1 LTWDILNIIG
11 TMAFAI
17 SGVIVALE
25 EKYDL
30 FGVYLLGFTTAFGG
44 GMVRNLLVG
53 LPISD
58 IWQQNML
65 FIIAFITM
73 TVIYIVPK
81 NYLTN
86 WLRALPFFDA
96 IGLGAFAVQGAMFAS
111 HAGHPLIAVIV
122 AGVLTGVG
130 GGMIRDILAGRKPL
144 VLHREIYAL
153 WAVLGA
159 FVVGLDIFHE
169 TWQLVSIVFVIVVL
183 RMLSVTYKW
192 ELPVRQNH

>member
-1 LTWDILNIIG
+1 
-11 TMAFAI
+11 MAFAI

-96 IGLGAFAVQGAMFAS
+96 IGLRSEEHTSELQS
-111 HAGHPLIAVIV
+111 RGHL
-122 AGVLTGVG
+122 
-130 GGMIRDILAGRKPL
+130 
-144 VLHREIYAL
+144 
-153 WAVLGA
+153 
-159 FVVGLDIFHE
+159 
-169 TWQLVSIVFVIVVL
+169 
-183 RMLSVTYKW
+183 
-192 ELPVRQNH
+192 